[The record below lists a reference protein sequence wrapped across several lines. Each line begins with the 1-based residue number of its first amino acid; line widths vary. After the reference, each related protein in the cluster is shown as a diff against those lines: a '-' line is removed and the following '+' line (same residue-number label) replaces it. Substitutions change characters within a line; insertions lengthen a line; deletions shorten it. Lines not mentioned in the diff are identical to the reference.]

1 MKKIILLISLFLAI
15 SLNTFAYSEIKDK
28 YFNYYWNQEFYIPQW
43 VDILEHYL
51 RFDETHNYNDIYINS
66 SDYGSENSIDFNV
79 EDKPELLNKF
89 ISKIWEVKVE
99 NFLSNWTL
107 WIIKH
112 PYRFYDFWNSED
124 YLFHTTEITQKL
136 YINNVS
142 EGNNIIKWYPI
153 NPEIVTSYPI
163 NPWIQSYDMVE
174 GTYEDMPKILI
185 FDNLLLPQG
194 LKVLSTNFEGHLS
207 ANITKVYEK
216 YETKKLYYK
225 DNYTYVLVPYFEI
238 ELPSNSSNPENIIL
252 SLSYQL
258 FENDTTIT
266 ITKDWN
272 KVSSVEYI
280 KY

>member
-1 MKKIILLISLFLAI
+1 
-15 SLNTFAYSEIKDK
+15 
-28 YFNYYWNQEFYIPQW
+28 
-43 VDILEHYL
+43 
-51 RFDETHNYNDIYINS
+51 
-66 SDYGSENSIDFNV
+66 
-79 EDKPELLNKF
+79 
-89 ISKIWEVKVE
+89 
-99 NFLSNWTL
+99 
-107 WIIKH
+107 
-112 PYRFYDFWNSED
+112 
-124 YLFHTTEITQKL
+124 
-136 YINNVS
+136 
-142 EGNNIIKWYPI
+142 
-153 NPEIVTSYPI
+153 
-163 NPWIQSYDMVE
+163 MVE

-266 ITKDWN
+266 ITKD
-272 KVSSVEYI
+272 
-280 KY
+280 